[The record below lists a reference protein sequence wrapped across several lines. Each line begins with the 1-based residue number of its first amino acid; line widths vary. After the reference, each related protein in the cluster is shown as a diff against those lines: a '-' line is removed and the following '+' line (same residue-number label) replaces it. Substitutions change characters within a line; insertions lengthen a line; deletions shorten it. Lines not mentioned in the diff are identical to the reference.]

1 MTNKSKFLK
10 NLLTTAS
17 VLAVAAGAVDAMAA
31 EARLVTATPADQAGN
46 NLDKTAGN
54 VIAPVTAG
62 STLTFTAAHT
72 YQVPGAANVDIAGIQ
87 VKNNFNPILDST
99 LAGANYSIGS
109 IVQAAGST
117 GRLTLNMSNGKT
129 ITLTG
134 AASNVQT
141 YLKAGD
147 PGNNWAFNAQAND
160 YSGLGAIVMQ
170 NAGDVLILNG
180 ATNFNATIN
189 GNGGNQ
195 GTFQINGNDIVLG
208 GLIGNTGKLGTLQV
222 NDGKSGTLNNHSI
235 VNALKIGN
243 GATLTVAA
251 TKNITAATVDG
262 LLNDQGTLSFAGAST
277 AAIDKVGNGSKV
289 NKVVIGAGEVNFSTT
304 EVYKATTT
312 HLAQATSVVTF
323 SKNAA
328 LDLNTNFTTET
339 SGQGQ
344 IKLSNHDRT
353 FKGTVGTDAKRIGNI
368 HSMTNK
374 TYTFDQANAQI
385 FVDSFT
391 TETPNEGKLALTADG
406 IELYAS
412 VGDSTKAFSKV
423 LIGNAVGAS
432 TIKIKDNVTLT
443 LNDGL
448 ILAAGGNFDDVVE
461 FYAGTKVTGKVT
473 SGNAGKGIISV
484 KGDATI
490 TKGIDSNGA
499 QLINQIRFDAANT
512 LTLGKNLGTN
522 DNQVKTQNGLN
533 FLQDGTLLFSDNAN
547 VVLDKATVV
556 AGNNA
561 NGVGTINAD
570 AVLTGNTVTITGQVG
585 DVNAANTMLKL
596 LSARGGANISLE
608 NANIAIKKID
618 IEGKDSTLTLKVA
631 GSYMI
636 GNFSHSDGQGTLAI
650 AEDLTLKKG
659 TNLSSGAINT
669 MKAVSFTDAADKT
682 LTIEDG
688 INFYTTNGVDGGF
701 RTTGDGRG
709 TLIFQGDSTVGAVV
723 GLNAKFNEIKVTGA
737 NKTVT
742 FKEKVNLAANVTVSQ
757 DATAV
762 FEAQVLAA
770 QINSELGGNKGTVK
784 FANRIALTDANA
796 VDAKIG
802 QVKLATVELAGT
814 DITFTE
820 ANGVFS
826 TSKLAFSS
834 ANAMTATFTKVGA
847 NAFQNTVITSTGN
860 GNHNIVISDQNQQFD
875 TTVGTAA
882 NHMGAFKF
890 ITDKTMT
897 FNSDFFGSVS
907 TTKNGEGTLILAGL
921 NSVADN
927 IGAAGFQLN
936 SVQFNNNMSAG
947 NVYSKAM
954 SVAAN
959 NTVKFTGTVSSDT
972 NGLTLNN
979 GSVAEFGSSS
989 VIASA
994 INGGVVGQGT
1004 ARFTGNNT
1012 IGRSIGENKSLDR
1025 IEFNGVA
1032 GETTNLGANLFA
1044 NNIVAGAQ
1052 TLNAT
1057 SNVALNGAS
1066 TFNGSTVNLGTN
1078 NVALRNGASTI
1089 SGDAVV
1095 GLTLN
1100 SDKAIG
1106 SLTVDGSKGAASLN
1120 GAGLTSLEIVITDGA
1135 ALPAATEV
1143 YTVLNLTNGGTLNNV
1158 NPALIDITQ
1167 PSENRFVKW
1176 SANNQ
1181 LQLLRDNNAKQVL
1194 TGILGK
1200 LNDAELLNDG
1210 LAYGNAANKGD
1221 ALAYASEL
1229 GRMTDAQIV
1238 ESLERITESTAI
1250 HANPVVNQVTGTVN
1264 QGINNRIATLTNH
1277 PMPGIQ
1283 TAQVDVS
1290 GIAAGEGDS
1299 KYGAWVS
1306 PFYNTSIQKEQSSRA
1321 GYSSKAYGATVGFD
1335 LKANDDM
1342 TIGLAGS
1349 YVKTDVKHKNFK
1361 SGDKTKLNTYM
1372 ISLYGI
1378 QQLTDAWFLQ
1388 GNASYASSR
1397 VKNTEKRVTL
1407 TGSQKATGS
1416 FDATSYS
1423 GELLAGYNHKFSD
1436 VVVTPMIGARYV
1448 RVNDGGYKE
1457 TGTTNQNL
1465 SVSSKASNR
1474 FEAIL
1479 GLRAQTT
1486 MNTNGIDLTPEFHAF
1501 VNHDFVGKSAKV
1513 TITHSGLATPLTTKA
1528 AKVNKTTFNV
1538 GLGVNAVSGMFE
1550 YGAGYDCYLAKKLV
1564 GHQGTL
1570 KVRVNF

>member
-17 VLAVAAGAVDAMAA
+17 ALAVAAGAVDAMA
-31 EARLVTATPADQAGN
+31 EARLVTGAAVKSTGA
-46 NLDKTAGN
+46 NLDQNGVPAN
-54 VIAPVTAG
+54 VPFAAG
-62 STLTFTAAHT
+62 STLTFRGAHT
-72 YQVPGAANVDIAGIQ
+72 FDMDGAPTDIAGIMIDSN
-87 VKNNFNPILDST
+87 VIGTLDAANTAANSAFN
-99 LAGANYSIGS
+99 IGS
-109 IVQAAGST
+109 ISKVAGKTGSLTINTGAVAAV
-117 GRLTLNMSNGKT
+117 T

-134 AASNVQT
+134 TASNVQT

-170 NAGDVLILNG
+170 NAGDVVILNN

-189 GNGGNQ
+189 GAGADQ
-195 GTFQINGNDIVLG
+195 GEFRINGNDITLG
-208 GLIGNTGKLGTLQV
+208 GVIGATRLGKLTV
-222 NDGKSGTLNNHSI
+222 NDGKSGTLNNTANVKAI
-235 VNALKIGN
+235 QIGN
-243 GATLTVAA
+243 GSTLTVGAS
-251 TKNITAATVDG
+251 KNVTAETVDG
-262 LLNDQGTLSFAGAST
+262 AALDQGTLSFAGAST
-277 AAIDKVGNGSKV
+277 AAINKVGNGFKV

-344 IKLSNHDRT
+344 IKLSNNDRT
-353 FKGTVGTDAKRIGNI
+353 FKGAVGTDAKRIGNI

-374 TYTFDQANAQI
+374 TYTFDQADAKI
-385 FVDSFT
+385 YVDSFT
-391 TETPNEGKLALTADG
+391 TEIANEGKLALTANG
-406 IELYAS
+406 IELYAD
-412 VGDSTKAFSKV
+412 VGDDTKAFDTV
-423 LIGNAVGAS
+423 TVGSGAGS
-432 TIKIKDNVTLT
+432 ITRFKEDITVTANGGVTIKS
-443 LNDGL
+443 
-448 ILAAGGNFDDVVE
+448 AGGADDILE
-461 FYAGTKVTGKVT
+461 LY
-473 SGNAGKGIISV
+473 SGSKIVGSVNSANGNKGIISV

-490 TKGIDSNGA
+490 TKGIIANA
-499 QLINQIRFDAANT
+499 INQIRFDAANT
-512 LTLGKNLGTN
+512 LTLGKNVITTN
-522 DNQVKTQNGLN
+522 GGVN
-533 FLQDGTLLFSDNAN
+533 FLQDGTLVFGDNSN
-547 VVLDKATVV
+547 VTLDKATTV
-556 AGNNA
+556 AVNA
-561 NGVGTINAD
+561 NGVGTINVD
-570 AVLTGNTVTITGQVG
+570 AVLTGNTVTVTGQVG
-585 DVNAANTMLKL
+585 DVNAADTMLKL
-596 LSARGGANISLE
+596 LSARGGANIILT

-618 IEGKDSTLTLKVA
+618 IEGKDSTLTLNKAA
-631 GSYMI
+631 GNYMI

-650 AEDLTLKKG
+650 AENLTLKKG

-701 RTTGDGRG
+701 RNTGDGRG

-742 FKEKVNLAANVTVSQ
+742 FKEKVNLAANVTISQ

-834 ANAMTATFTKVGA
+834 ANAMTATFTKVAA
-847 NAFQNTVITSTGN
+847 NVFQNTVITSTGN
-860 GNHNIVISDQNQQFD
+860 GNHNIVISDDNQQFD

-882 NHMGAFKF
+882 NHMGTFKF
-890 ITDKTMT
+890 TTDKNMT
-897 FNSDFFGSVS
+897 FNSDFFGSVA
-907 TTKNGEGTLILAGL
+907 TKTNNEGTLILAGL

-927 IGAAGFQLN
+927 IGAAGFQLK
-936 SVQFNNNMSAG
+936 SVQFKANMSAG
-947 NVYSKAM
+947 NVYAKTM
-954 SVAAN
+954 SIDAG

-972 NGLTLNN
+972 DGLTLNN

-1012 IGRSIGENKSLDR
+1012 IGRNIGESKGLDR

-1066 TFNGSTVNLGTN
+1066 TFTGSRINLGTN
-1078 NVALRNGASTI
+1078 NVTLQNGASTI
-1089 SGDAVV
+1089 SGAGVV

-1120 GAGLTSLEIVITDGA
+1120 AAGLTSLALVITDGA

-1143 YTVLNLTNGGTLNNV
+1143 YTVLNLTNGGTINNV

-1167 PSENRFVKW
+1167 PSGNRFVKW

-1229 GRMTDAQIV
+1229 SRMTDAQIV

-1283 TAQVDVS
+1283 TSQVDVS

-1513 TITHSGLATPLTTKA
+1513 TVTHSGLATPLTTKA

>member
-54 VIAPVTAG
+54 AIAPVTAG

-251 TKNITAATVDG
+251 TKNVTAATVDG
-262 LLNDQGTLSFAGAST
+262 LVNDQGTLSFAGAST

-289 NKVVIGAGEVNFSTT
+289 NKVVIGAGEVNFLTT

-328 LDLNTNFTTET
+328 LDLNTNFTTEVN
-339 SGQGQ
+339 GQGQ
-344 IKLSNHDRT
+344 IKVGGNDRT
-353 FKGTVGTDAKRIGNI
+353 FKGTVGADGKRIGNI
-368 HSMTNK
+368 HLTSNHTI
-374 TYTFDQANAQI
+374 TFDQANAQI
-385 FVDSFT
+385 FANTIT
-391 TETPNEGKLALTADG
+391 TETANQGKLALTADG
-406 IELYAS
+406 IELYAN

-423 LIGNAVGAS
+423 VIGNAGPAITV
-432 TIKIKDNVTLT
+432 KLKDNVVLT
-443 LNDGL
+443 LNNTANDGFFL
-448 ILAAGGNFDDVVE
+448 TNGVGAVENVVE
-461 FYAGTKVTGKVT
+461 FYAGAKVTGRVT
-473 SGNAGKGIISV
+473 SGNAGNGIISV
-484 KGDATI
+484 KGDAII
-490 TKGIDSNGA
+490 TGGVDATTANGA
-499 QLINQIRFDAANT
+499 LINQIRFDAAST
-512 LTLGKNLGTN
+512 LTLGKNLGTGTN
-522 DNQVKTQNGLN
+522 KIETQNGLN

-570 AVLTGNTVTITGQVG
+570 AVLTGNTVTISEQVG
-585 DVNAANTMLKL
+585 DVNAADTMLKL
-596 LSARGGANISLE
+596 LSARGGANIILT

-618 IEGKDSTLTLKVA
+618 IEGKDSTLTLNKNL
-631 GSYMI
+631 GQYMI

-669 MKAVSFTDAADKT
+669 MKAVTFDANRT
-682 LTIEDG
+682 LKIEDG
-688 INFYTTNGVDGGF
+688 INFYTTNDANGGF
-701 RTTGDGRG
+701 RNAGAGQG
-709 TLIFQGDSTVGAVV
+709 VLIFQGDSTVGAVV
-723 GLNAKFNEIKVTGA
+723 GLNNTFNGIQVTGA

-770 QINSELGGNKGTVK
+770 QINGKAGSQGTVK
-784 FANRIALTDANA
+784 FANRIALADANA
-796 VDAKIG
+796 VAADIGNGGNTLAK
-802 QVKLATVELAGT
+802 VELAGT
-814 DITFTE
+814 DITFTN
-820 ANGVFS
+820 ANFKAN
-826 TSKLAFSS
+826 KLAFSS
-834 ANAMTATFTKVGA
+834 ANTMTATFTQIAG
-847 NAFQNTVITSTGN
+847 NTFQTTEITSTGN
-860 GNHNIVISDQNQQFD
+860 GNHNIVISDQDQQFD
-875 TTVGTAA
+875 TIVGTAA
-882 NHMGAFKF
+882 NHMGTFKF
-890 ITDKTMT
+890 TTDKQMKFTS
-897 FNSDFFGSVS
+897 NFFGSVS
-907 TTKNGEGTLILAGL
+907 TTKNNEGTVILTGL
-921 NSVADN
+921 DSVADN
-927 IGAAGFQLN
+927 IGAAGLQVK
-936 SVQFNNNMSAG
+936 SVQFNANMSAG
-947 NVYSKAM
+947 NVYAKTM
-954 SVAAN
+954 SIAAGSD
-959 NTVKFTGTVSSDT
+959 VKFTGTVSSDT
-972 NGLTLNN
+972 DGLTLNN
-979 GSVAEFGSSS
+979 GSIAEFGSSS

-994 INGGVVGQGT
+994 INGGAVGQGT

-1012 IGRSIGENKSLDR
+1012 IGRSIGENKGLDR

-1388 GNASYASSR
+1388 G
-1397 VKNTEKRVTL
+1397 
-1407 TGSQKATGS
+1407 
-1416 FDATSYS
+1416 
-1423 GELLAGYNHKFSD
+1423 
-1436 VVVTPMIGARYV
+1436 
-1448 RVNDGGYKE
+1448 
-1457 TGTTNQNL
+1457 
-1465 SVSSKASNR
+1465 
-1474 FEAIL
+1474 
-1479 GLRAQTT
+1479 
-1486 MNTNGIDLTPEFHAF
+1486 
-1501 VNHDFVGKSAKV
+1501 
-1513 TITHSGLATPLTTKA
+1513 
-1528 AKVNKTTFNV
+1528 
-1538 GLGVNAVSGMFE
+1538 
-1550 YGAGYDCYLAKKLV
+1550 
-1564 GHQGTL
+1564 
-1570 KVRVNF
+1570 

>member
-31 EARLVTATPADQAGN
+31 EARLVTGTPADQAGN

-99 LAGANYSIGS
+99 VAGVNYSIGS

-117 GRLTLNMSNGKT
+117 GKLTLNMSNGKT

-134 AASNVQT
+134 AAVNAQG
-141 YLKAGD
+141 YLKAD
-147 PGNNWAFNAQAND
+147 PGNNWAFSAQVND

-170 NAGDVLILNG
+170 NAGDIVILNG

-208 GLIGNTGKLGTLQV
+208 GLIGNTGKLGTLKV
-222 NDGKSGTLNNHSI
+222 NDGKSGTLNNTAI
-235 VNALKIGN
+235 INAIQIGN
-243 GATLTVAA
+243 GSTLTIGAG
-251 TKNITAATVDG
+251 KNVTAATVDG
-262 LLNDQGTLSFAGAST
+262 VGPDQGTLSFAGAST
-277 AAIDKVGNGSKV
+277 AAIDTVGNGSKV

-304 EVYKATTT
+304 TVYKATTT
-312 HLAQATSVVTF
+312 HLAQGTSIVTF

-328 LDLNTNFTTET
+328 LDLNTNFTTEI

-344 IKLSNHDRT
+344 IKLSTEDRT
-353 FKGTVGTDAKRIGNI
+353 FKGSVGTDAKRIGNI

-374 TYTFDQANAQI
+374 TYTFDQADAKI
-385 FVDSFT
+385 YVDSFT
-391 TETPNEGKLALTADG
+391 TETANEGKLALTANG
-406 IELYAS
+406 IELYAD
-412 VGDSTKAFSKV
+412 VGDDTKAFDTV
-423 LIGNAVGAS
+423 AVGSGAGS
-432 TIKIKDNVTLT
+432 ITRFKEDVTVTANGGVTIKS
-443 LNDGL
+443 
-448 ILAAGGNFDDVVE
+448 AGGADDILE
-461 FYAGTKVTGKVT
+461 LY
-473 SGNAGKGIISV
+473 SGSKIVGSVNSANGNKGIISV

-490 TKGIDSNGA
+490 TKGIIANA
-499 QLINQIRFDAANT
+499 INQIRFDAANT
-512 LTLGKNLGTN
+512 LMLGKNVITTN
-522 DNQVKTQNGLN
+522 GGVN
-533 FLQDGTLLFSDNAN
+533 FLQDGTLVFGDNSN

-556 AGNNA
+556 AVNA

-570 AVLTGNTVTITGQVG
+570 AVLTGNTVSVDGQVG
-585 DVNAANTMLKL
+585 DVAVADTMLKL
-596 LSARGGANISLE
+596 LSARGGANIILN

-618 IEGKDSTLTLKVA
+618 IEGKDSTLTLNVA
-631 GSYMI
+631 GDYMI
-636 GNFSHSDGQGTLAI
+636 GNFSHSDGQGTLEVKQNA
-650 AEDLTLKKG
+650 TLKKG

-669 MKAVSFTDAADKT
+669 MKAVSFVGNKT

-701 RTTGDGRG
+701 KSDAAGNGK
-709 TLIFQGDSTVGAVV
+709 LIFQGDSTVGAVV
-723 GLNAKFNEIKVTGA
+723 GLNVKFDEIKVTGA

-742 FKEKVNLAANVTVSQ
+742 FKEKVNLANNVTISQ

-762 FEAQVLAA
+762 FEAQVIATE
-770 QINSELGGNKGTVK
+770 INSELGGNKGTVK
-784 FANRIALTDANA
+784 FANRLALTDANA

-802 QVKLATVELAGT
+802 NTKLAVVELAGT

-820 ANGVFS
+820 ATGVFN
-826 TSKLAFSS
+826 TSKLVFSS
-834 ANAMTATFTKVGA
+834 ANAMTATFTKVAA
-847 NAFQNTVITSTGN
+847 NKFQNTVITSTGN
-860 GNHNIVISDQNQQFD
+860 GIHNVVISDDNQTFA
-875 TTVGTAA
+875 TAVGTAA
-882 NHMGAFKF
+882 NHMGTFKF
-890 ITDKTMT
+890 TTDKTMT

-907 TTKNGEGTLILAGL
+907 TTKNNEGTLILAGL

-927 IGAAGFQLN
+927 IGAAGLQLK
-936 SVQFNNNMSAG
+936 SVQFNANMSAG
-947 NVYSKAM
+947 NVYAKTM
-954 SVAAN
+954 EVAAVS
-959 NTVKFTGTVSSDT
+959 TVKFTGTVSSDT
-972 NGLTLNN
+972 DGLKLNN
-979 GSVAEFGSSS
+979 GSVAEFGSAS

-994 INGGVVGQGT
+994 INGGAIGQGT
-1004 ARFTGNNT
+1004 ARFTGNNS
-1012 IGRSIGENKSLDR
+1012 IGRNIGENKSLDR

-1078 NVALRNGASTI
+1078 NVTLRNGASTI
-1089 SGDAVV
+1089 GGDAVV

-1100 SDKAIG
+1100 ADKAIG

-1120 GAGLTSLEIVITDGA
+1120 GAGLTSLEIVITDSA
-1135 ALPAATEV
+1135 TLPAATET

-1238 ESLERITESTAI
+1238 ESLERITKSTAI

-1283 TAQVDVS
+1283 TSKVDVS
-1290 GIAAGEGDS
+1290 GVAAGEGDS

-1361 SGDKTKLNTYM
+1361 AGDKTKLNTYM

-1465 SVSSKASNR
+1465 SVNSKASNR

-1479 GLRAQTT
+1479 GLRAQST

-1501 VNHDFVGKSAKV
+1501 VNHDFIGKSAKV
-1513 TITHSGLATPLTTKA
+1513 TVTHSGLATPLTTKA

-1538 GLGVNAVSGMFE
+1538 GLGMNAVSGMFE